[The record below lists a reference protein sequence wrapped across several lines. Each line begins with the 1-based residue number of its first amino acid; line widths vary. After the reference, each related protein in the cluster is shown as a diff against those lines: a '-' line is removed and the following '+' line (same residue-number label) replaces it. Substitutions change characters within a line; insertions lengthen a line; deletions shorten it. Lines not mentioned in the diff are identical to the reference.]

1 MYRSEATR
9 QSRISLN
16 RSGLLRFARND
27 EHKKEPGL
35 SVERPGS
42 FLSGRKEQ
50 ARSSAPPL
58 TRSEF
63 EADGAAIGARLAGV
77 ARNAA
82 RLGDG
87 REDRRQILRIGE
99 VAAPHAADRKSTRLN
114 SSH

>member
-1 MYRSEATR
+1 MTST
-9 QSRISLN
+9 
-16 RSGLLRFARND
+16 
-27 EHKKEPGL
+27 KKNPAFP
-35 SVERPGS
+35 SKDRVP

-87 REDRRQILRIGE
+87 REDRRQILRTGE
-99 VAAPHAADRKSTRLN
+99 VAAPHADVEAVGQADRRSDGRRVGKERVRTGRCRLWPDP
-114 SSH
+114 